1 VNESENHQFR
11 LAVGRLMGGQREA
24 LRVIRQALEDEDGP
38 TEDVLVDLE
47 DILEG
52 SSADASAILGKD
64 EEMDE
69 EGES

>member
-1 VNESENHQFR
+1 VNESETQQLR
-11 LAVGRLMGGQREA
+11 LAVVRLMDGQREA
-24 LRVIRQALEDEDGP
+24 LRVIRRALEDEDGP